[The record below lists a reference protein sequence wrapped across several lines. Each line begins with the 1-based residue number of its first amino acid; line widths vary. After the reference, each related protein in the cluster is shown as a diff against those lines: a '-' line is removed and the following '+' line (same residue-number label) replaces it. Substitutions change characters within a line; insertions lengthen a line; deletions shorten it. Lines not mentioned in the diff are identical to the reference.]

1 MGRTFAR
8 TLPVT
13 LTRDELLERGE
24 ALALMRG
31 KRNGIAYDQ
40 KASNADFKEKLE
52 DADTEI
58 DRLAGIVRSKSEPR
72 PVDCTARRDMQRY
85 VIDTIRLDTGE
96 VIETRTMTEQERQLK
111 VFDDDDLDLPS
122 GQETAARP

>member
-1 MGRTFAR
+1 MARTFAR
-8 TLPVT
+8 TLPVM

-72 PVDCTARRDMQRY
+72 PVDCTMRRDMQRFI
-85 VIDTIRLDTGE
+85 IDTIRLDTGE

-111 VFDDDDLDLPS
+111 VFDDDDLDIPS
-122 GQETAARP
+122 GQETAVRS